1 MTLQRYYTYE
11 TPLSGLVLE
20 GIKLS
25 SIVYIK
31 LDNE

>member
-1 MTLQRYYTYE
+1 MTLQRYDTYKS
-11 TPLSGLVLE
+11 TLSGLVSD